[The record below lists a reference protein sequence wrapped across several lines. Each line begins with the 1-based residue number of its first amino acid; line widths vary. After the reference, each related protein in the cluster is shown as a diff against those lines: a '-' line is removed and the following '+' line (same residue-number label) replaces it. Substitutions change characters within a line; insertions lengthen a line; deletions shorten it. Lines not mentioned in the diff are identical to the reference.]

1 MATPVLHFAV
11 FQLFLL
17 WRFQIVEVVNST
29 TFSSNTT
36 RPTTSNGVSNHLM
49 STNNLDS
56 NLDQGATNGTNMR
69 QVLGSPGKSK
79 NQGATQIVSS
89 IISTEKPVGSRT
101 GSGGGGSSTTES
113 LVSSD
118 KKNYPDDVPFWAY
131 IVIVIGVILL
141 VAVGAV
147 FYYARMIRT

>member
-36 RPTTSNGVSNHLM
+36 HPTTSNKVLNHLM

-56 NLDQGATNGTNMR
+56 NPDQGTTNGTNVRQMR
-69 QVLGSPGKSK
+69 GSTDGRNK

-113 LVSSD
+113 SVSSD
-118 KKNYPDDVPFWAY
+118 KNDYQGTTVTEEFE
-131 IVIVIGVILL
+131 
-141 VAVGAV
+141 
-147 FYYARMIRT
+147 

>member
-29 TFSSNTT
+29 TFPSNIT

-56 NLDQGATNGTNMR
+56 NPDQGVTNGTNVQQM
-69 QVLGSPGKSK
+69 LGSAVGRNK

-113 LVSSD
+113 LVSSG
-118 KKNYPDDVPFWAY
+118 KKDYQGTVTEEFE
-131 IVIVIGVILL
+131 
-141 VAVGAV
+141 
-147 FYYARMIRT
+147 